1 MTPARHWAGERRQAA
16 RPEARRPARRLR
28 LPGRHVQGAARG
40 EPGVVSDIL
49 ETLRVVCAARR
60 SLMCRAGLS
69 DATPVTRGD
78 DFAAL
83 RDLIA
88 DGLAGV
94 GADEDGF

>member
-1 MTPARHWAGERRQAA
+1 MNAT
-16 RPEARRPARRLR
+16 
-28 LPGRHVQGAARG
+28 
-40 EPGVVSDIL
+40 
-49 ETLRVVCAARR
+49 TLAEIT
-60 SLMCRAGLS
+60 

-88 DGLAGV
+88 DGLADI

>member
-1 MTPARHWAGERRQAA
+1 MNATT
-16 RPEARRPARRLR
+16 L
-28 LPGRHVQGAARG
+28 V
-40 EPGVVSDIL
+40 
-49 ETLRVVCAARR
+49 ETT
-60 SLMCRAGLS
+60 

-94 GADEDGF
+94 GADEDGL

>member
-1 MTPARHWAGERRQAA
+1 
-16 RPEARRPARRLR
+16 
-28 LPGRHVQGAARG
+28 
-40 EPGVVSDIL
+40 
-49 ETLRVVCAARR
+49 
-60 SLMCRAGLS
+60 MCRAGLS

-88 DGLAGV
+88 DV